1 MTLETLI
8 SGQYIY
14 LIQERESIRCNDN
27 VYKIGKTTQE
37 PNSRMKGYPKS
48 SKLYITIIVDDC
60 TKSEKDLLTIF
71 RNKFILR
78 PEFGNEYFYGNV
90 IEMMEEIIKYQK
102 NNYKQKNEVQKE
114 VQTSQ
119 PIVNNNSN
127 EIQKEVQT
135 SQSTMNNNHPN
146 KVVKEVQTSQPIVS
160 NNPSNEVKTLQPIV
174 NNNPSNETQTSQ
186 STMNNNNHSNPIK
199 IPSELSINKNPPS
212 LAAYTKKIAETILDP
227 TNSALIHVN
236 YIKDN
241 LFEVDAIDIYDNKKI
256 LYRLPKENIPWDL
269 DHNPDFIQL
278 NEYHVRKYKKVEQ
291 KNHKKYLINICSFK
305 LNRFKGIKYYKTLFL
320 IDNDNN

>member
-90 IEMMEEIIKYQK
+90 IEMMEEIINYQK
-102 NNYKQKNEVQKE
+102 NNYNQKNEKE
-114 VQTSQ
+114 V
-119 PIVNNNSN
+119 
-127 EIQKEVQT
+127 
-135 SQSTMNNNHPN
+135 STLST
-146 KVVKEVQTSQPIVS
+146 VKNDP
-160 NNPSNEVKTLQPIV
+160 
-174 NNNPSNETQTSQ
+174 
-186 STMNNNNHSNPIK
+186 NPIK
-199 IPSELSINKNPPS
+199 TPSEVSTLSTVKNEKEVSTLSTVKNDPNPIKTTSELLINKSPPS
-212 LAAYTKKIAETILDP
+212 LAAYTKKIAETISDP

-241 LFEVDAIDIYDNKKI
+241 LFEVDAIDIYNNKQI
-256 LYRLPKENIPWDL
+256 LLYQLPKENIPWDL

-278 NEYHVRKYKKVEQ
+278 NKYHVQKYKKVEQ
-291 KNHKKYLINICSFK
+291 MNHKKYLINICSFK
-305 LNRFKGIKYYKTLFL
+305 LNTFKGIKYYKTLFL
-320 IDNDNN
+320 IDNNN

>member
-48 SKLYITIIVDDC
+48 SKLYITVIVDDC

-119 PIVNNNSN
+119 SIMNNNHSN
-127 EIQKEVQT
+127 EVEMKAQTEVQT
-135 SQSTMNNNHPN
+135 SQQPIINNNH
-146 KVVKEVQTSQPIVS
+146 
-160 NNPSNEVKTLQPIV
+160 
-174 NNNPSNETQTSQ
+174 SNETQTPQ
-186 STMNNNNHSNPIK
+186 PTVNNNHSNPIK